1 MLHMIDLQGKTPY
14 DLSSAL
20 GPCQQLEPEAF
31 CQTYIYFEFDITLPL
46 WPLALGTHLE
56 QIGDCN
62 LPADRQAN

>member
-46 WPLALGTHLE
+46 
-56 QIGDCN
+56 
-62 LPADRQAN
+62 